1 MTKLYIS
8 PGACSFGAHV
18 VVRELDLPVEVV
30 KVKLRTP
37 ENPILK
43 VNPLGKVPTVETD
56 DGQGISEN
64 TAILPYLAN
73 LKPGTS
79 LFAPA
84 GSVERGQIQS
94 WIGYLN
100 SEVHAGTYRPASRP
114 SRYADDETAQAE
126 IKAKGLLALKA
137 ALEHVDKHLE
147 GKDYLVGNRFTIADA
162 YLGVFVRWITK
173 FDQADFGGFNNL
185 NRFREAYLQRPAV
198 IAALEF
204 EQTKAE

>member
-18 VVRELDLPVEVV
+18 VVRELDLPVEIV

-37 ENPILK
+37 DSPILK

-56 DGQGISEN
+56 EGHGISEN
-64 TAILPYLAN
+64 TAILPYLAD
-73 LKPGTS
+73 LKPGNA

-84 GSVERGQIQS
+84 GSVERAQIQS

-100 SEVHAGTYRPASRP
+100 SEVHAGTYRPANRP
-114 SRYADDETAQAE
+114 ERYAESESGKAE
-126 IKAKGLLALKA
+126 VKAKGLAALKVA
-137 ALEHVDKHLE
+137 FAHVDRHLE

-162 YLGVFVRWITK
+162 YLGVFVRWLTK
-173 FDQADFGGFNNL
+173 LDATEFGGFQNL
-185 NRFREAYLQRPAV
+185 NRFREAYLKRPAV
-198 IAALEF
+198 IAVLAF
-204 EQTKAE
+204 EQNPA